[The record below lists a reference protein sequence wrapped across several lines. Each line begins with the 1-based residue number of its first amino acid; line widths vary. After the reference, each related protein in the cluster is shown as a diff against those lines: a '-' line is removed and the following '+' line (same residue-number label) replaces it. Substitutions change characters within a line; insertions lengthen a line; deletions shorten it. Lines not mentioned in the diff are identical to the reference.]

1 MKVNRLRLHGFKS
14 FADAIDIPIQPGV
27 TGIVGPNGCGKSNLV
42 EALRFVM
49 GESSYKA
56 MRGGAMEDV
65 IFSGSGARP
74 SRNNAEVTLFAERDE
89 GTGRGPEA
97 LEIARRIERELGSS
111 YRINGREVRARDVQ
125 ILFADASTGAHSSA
139 LVRQGQV
146 AELIA
151 AKPEKR
157 RGILEDAAGI
167 SGLHARRNEA
177 EQKLR
182 AAETNLGRLN
192 DVMGEIEGR
201 LEELRRQA
209 RQAVRYRKI
218 SAEIRKLEAI
228 LYLISWETALARLAE
243 AEAEF
248 AEAEAAFVAAQA
260 AQGEAARNEAL
271 AAAKLQPLRDASAE
285 AGGALERARAAVA
298 ALDRE
303 EEQLKA
309 RRSELIARRE
319 QLGADLRHEGEIGRD
334 AAAAAERLDLE
345 EAELRQQSAAA
356 ADRIAQ
362 ARAAAEVASAAVT
375 AREAEFAAAAG
386 ALAAATAERAARERA
401 IREVQ
406 VKLRRLDEERAAHV
420 RERDRIA
427 AEHSADMGLADAA
440 AALADAEAQLASRES
455 DAAAAE
461 AGLAQ
466 AREAEQRTRGPY
478 ETAERA
484 LGALDAEAR
493 TLAELLDLEKSSQF
507 PPLADSFQVTP
518 GYEDALAAALGD
530 DLDAS
535 LDSNAPAYWG
545 PSDPKESDP
554 ALPAGAEV
562 LTSFVEGPPNLLR
575 RLRQIG
581 VVTGEAAPTLKGLL
595 APGQRLVTREGQIWR
610 WDGFTAR
617 PGSAASGAKRLQQRL
632 RLGVLTG
639 ELKLAR
645 ESVEATLESF
655 SVAIEQRAAAENRSD
670 EARRAVRQ
678 ARETLELRRKAHA
691 EAERRSAQIAERLST
706 HVAAL
711 ARIETDIE
719 TFRAELRAAESAL
732 AGLSD
737 MSALERRRDEV
748 QAALAEDRGHAA
760 ETRLDAERAAHE
772 ETVRLR
778 RVADIAAE
786 RTRWTARI
794 RRAEERVAELTE
806 RLASVDSDIAA
817 VPDDPEMFRARREA
831 LSREVERA
839 EADLAS
845 ARAELAAAEGEHRSA
860 QETARAALD
869 RLADAREVRG
879 RDEERVIAAVA
890 RKTELAAQAAERFEV
905 QLDELRTI
913 SELDPGAEMPEPVA
927 TEARLHKLK
936 AERERLGGVNLRAE
950 EESQEL
956 ETRLGEM
963 RSEVEDLEE
972 AIKRLRLGIQNLN
985 REGRQRLLAA
995 FETVNGH
1002 FVSLFQ
1008 HLFGGGT
1015 AELKLTGSDDP
1026 LEAGLEILARPPGKR
1041 PQILTLLSGG
1051 EQALT
1056 AMALIFAVFLTN
1068 PSPICVLDEVDAP
1081 LDDANVERF
1090 CALLDSMRRRT
1101 ETRFVVITHNPIT
1114 MANMDRLYGVTMAE
1128 RGVSQIVSVDLQA
1141 AERFREAS

>member
-1 MKVNRLRLHGFKS
+1 MKVNRLRLLGFKS

-56 MRGGAMEDV
+56 MRGGGMEDV

-74 SRNNAEVTLFAERDE
+74 SRNSAEVTLFAERDE

-97 LEIARRIERELGSS
+97 VEIARRIERELGSS

-218 SAEIRKLEAI
+218 SADIRKLEAV

-243 AEAEF
+243 AETEF
-248 AEAEAAFVAAQA
+248 AEAEAAFATAQA
-260 AQGEAARNEAL
+260 AQGEAARDEAL
-271 AAAKLQPLRDASAE
+271 AAAKLQPLRDAA
-285 AGGALERARAAVA
+285 AVAAGALDRAKAAVA

-309 RRSELIARRE
+309 RRRELVARRE

-334 AAAAAERLDLE
+334 ATAAAERLDLE
-345 EAELRQQSAAA
+345 ETELRQQSAAA
-356 ADRIAQ
+356 AERIAGARSQ
-362 ARAAAEVASAAVT
+362 AEIASAAVT

-386 ALAAATAERAARERA
+386 ALAAASAERAARERA

-406 VKLRRLDEERAAHV
+406 AKLRRLDEERLTHV
-420 RERDRIA
+420 RERDRIE
-427 AEHSADMGLADAA
+427 AEHGADMALADAA
-440 AALADAEAQLASRES
+440 SALLDAEARLASCEG
-455 DAAAAE
+455 DAGAAE
-461 AGLAQ
+461 AALIER
-466 AREAEQRTRGPY
+466 REAEQRTRGPY
-478 ETAERA
+478 EIAERA

-507 PPLADSFQVTP
+507 PPLADAFQVTP
-518 GYEDALAAALGD
+518 SYEDAIAAALGD

-535 LDSNAPAYWG
+535 LDSNAPAFWG
-545 PSDPKESDP
+545 PSDPHESDP

-562 LTSFVEGPPNLLR
+562 LTRFVDGPPNLLR

-581 VVTGEAAPTLKGLL
+581 VVQAEVGAALQASL
-595 APGQRLVTREGQIWR
+595 APGQRLVTREGQLWR
-610 WDGFTAR
+610 WDGFSAR
-617 PGSAASGAKRLQQRL
+617 PGSAASGAKRLQQRM

-639 ELKLAR
+639 ELKAAR
-645 ESVEATLESF
+645 ESVEATLEAF
-655 SVAIEQRAAAENRSD
+655 SGAIEQRAEAENRSD
-670 EARRAVRQ
+670 AARRAARQ
-678 ARETLELRRKAHA
+678 ARETLELRRKALT
-691 EAERRSAQIAERLST
+691 EAERRHAQIAERLST

-711 ARIETDIE
+711 ARIEADIE
-719 TFRAELRAAESAL
+719 TFRAELRAAETAL

-772 ETVRLR
+772 ETLRLR
-778 RVADIAAE
+778 RVSDIAAE

-806 RLASVDSDIAA
+806 RLTSLDTEIAA
-817 VPDDPEMFRARREA
+817 VPDDPEMFRVRRQA
-831 LSREVERA
+831 LSVEVGSA
-839 EADLAS
+839 ETAVES
-845 ARAELAAAEGEHRSA
+845 ARAELAAAEGGHRSA
-860 QETARAALD
+860 QDAARAALD
-869 RLADAREVRG
+869 RLADAREVRA
-879 RDEERVIAAVA
+879 RDEERVIAAAA
-890 RKTELAAQAAERFEV
+890 RKTELEAQAAERFEA
-905 QLDELRTI
+905 QLDELRAI
-913 SELDPGAEMPEPVA
+913 SELQPGAEMPGPVA

-963 RSEVEDLEE
+963 RSEVEDLQE

>member
-14 FADAIDIPIQPGV
+14 FADAIDVPIQPGV

-56 MRGGAMEDV
+56 MRGGGMEDV
-65 IFSGSGARP
+65 IFSGSGGRP
-74 SRNNAEVTLFAERDE
+74 SRNAAEVTLFAEQDE
-89 GTGRGPEA
+89 GRGKGPEPV
-97 LEIARRIERELGSS
+97 EIVRRIERDLGSS

-125 ILFADASTGAHSSA
+125 ILFADAATGAHSSA

-192 DVMGEIEGR
+192 DVMAEIDGR

-209 RQAVRYRKI
+209 RQAIRYRKI
-218 SAEIRKLEAI
+218 SGEIRKLEATLFI
-228 LYLISWETALARLAE
+228 INWETALARLAE
-243 AEAEF
+243 AQQEF
-248 AEAEAAFVAAQA
+248 AEAEARFDAATS
-260 AQGEAARNEAL
+260 AQTDAARGEYE
-271 AAAKLQPLRDASAE
+271 AAAKLPALRDA
-285 AGGALERARAAVA
+285 AGAASNALDRAKAAA
-298 ALDRE
+298 LALDRE

-309 RRSELIARRE
+309 RRQELIARQRQAGE
-319 QLGADLRHEGEIGRD
+319 DIRHETEIGRD
-334 AAAAAERLDLE
+334 AATAAERLDEE
-345 EAELRQQSAAA
+345 EAALRKENEAAA
-356 ADRIAQ
+356 GRIAE
-362 ARAAAEVASAAVT
+362 ARVAAENAAVAVT

-386 ALAAATAERAARERA
+386 ALAAAGAERAARERA
-401 IREVQ
+401 MREVQ
-406 VKLRRLDEERAAHV
+406 AKLRRLEDERLTQL
-420 RERDRIA
+420 RDRDRIEV
-427 AEHSADMGLADAA
+427 EHGDDTSLRDATS
-440 AALADAEAQLASRES
+440 ALADAEAMLAARES
-455 DAAAAE
+455 QAETAE
-461 AGLAQ
+461 AKFAE
-466 AREAEQRTRGPY
+466 AREAERRARIPY
-478 ETAERA
+478 DTAERTF
-484 LGALDAEAR
+484 GALEAEAR
-493 TLAELLDLEKSSQF
+493 TLAGLLDVGKAAQF
-507 PPLADSFQVTP
+507 PPVIDSLQVTP
-518 GYEDALAAALGD
+518 GYENALAAALGD

-535 LDSNAPAYWG
+535 LDTNAPAFWG
-545 PSDPKESDP
+545 PSDPGYGDQM
-554 ALPAGAEV
+554 LPAGAEPLV
-562 LTSFVEGPPNLLR
+562 DFVQGPENLNR
-575 RLRQIG
+575 RLRQVG
-581 VVTGEAAPTLKGLL
+581 VVGEEAGAVLRTNLAA
-595 APGQRLVTREGQIWR
+595 GQRLVTREGQLWR
-610 WDGFTAR
+610 WDGFAAA
-617 PGSAASGAKRLQQRL
+617 PGSAASRARRL
-632 RLGVLTG
+632 
-639 ELKLAR
+639 
-645 ESVEATLESF
+645 
-655 SVAIEQRAAAENRSD
+655 EQRTRLDTVTRELEAARQAVASALDLYGSATQVRADAENLNSST
-670 EARRAVRQ
+670 RRAAHE
-678 ARETLELRRKAHA
+678 ARETLDMRRKALA
-691 EAERRSAQIAERLST
+691 DAERRHSLVLERISAHT
-706 HVAAL
+706 TAL
-711 ARIETDIE
+711 ARIETDTE
-719 TFRAELRAAESAL
+719 TFRAELRAAEVAL
-732 AGLSD
+732 DGLSD
-737 MSALERRRDEV
+737 TSALERRRDDV
-748 QAALAEDRGHAA
+748 QADLAEARGHAA
-760 ETRLDAERAAHE
+760 ETRLGAERAVHE
-772 ETVRLR
+772 EAVRVR
-778 RVADIAAE
+778 RLADIATE
-786 RTRWTARI
+786 RVRWTARI
-794 RRAEERVAELTE
+794 KKADERIAELQE
-806 RLASVDSDIAA
+806 RLAALDVEIAN
-817 VPDDPEMFRARREA
+817 VPDDPAIFAERRRVLLDDIAGAEAKVASALEA
-831 LSREVERA
+831 LAGA
-839 EADLAS
+839 EDAHRQAQEAAS
-845 ARAELAAAEGEHRSA
+845 A
-860 QETARAALD
+860 ARDALSE
-869 RLADAREVRG
+869 AREIRG

-890 RKTELAAQAAERFEV
+890 RKTELSAQAAERFETSLEEV
-905 QLDELRTI
+905 RAL
-913 SELDPGAEMPEPVA
+913 SELEDGADLPEAGA

-950 EESQEL
+950 EEMQEL

-1026 LEAGLEILARPPGKR
+1026 LEAGLEIIARPPGKR
-1041 PQILTLLSGG
+1041 PQIMTLLSGG

-1090 CALLDSMRRRT
+1090 CALLDDMRRRT

-1128 RGVSQIVSVDLQA
+1128 RGVSQVVSVDLQV